1 MNKEVVNF
9 CCEITLMSAR
19 KNELHRQGKQTIS
32 HQVDLLKANHPEAPH
47 LIWAKKECSQATIYS
62 VSILFATPFGLQILA
77 LPGRFHNAGS

>member
-32 HQVDLLKANHPEAPH
+32 HQVNLLKANHPEAAP
-47 LIWAKKECSQATIYS
+47 LIWVKKE
-62 VSILFATPFGLQILA
+62 
-77 LPGRFHNAGS
+77 